1 MLHRVEEIALQRKHG
16 PSINGR
22 GDTESELLLVSPLS
36 EIRKNDNE
44 SWEKSIELTNNVAF

>member
-1 MLHRVEEIALQRKHG
+1 MLHRVEETALQRKHG

-44 SWEKSIELTNNVAF
+44 NGKNQSSLKII

>member
-1 MLHRVEEIALQRKHG
+1 VLHRVEETALQRKHG

-36 EIRKNDNE
+36 EIRENDNQEWENE
-44 SWEKSIELTNNVAF
+44 SNLEIT